1 MFHEFIVDKGVHPR
15 DELTRCAP
23 PGQVVLPKDV
33 FNQFSAIRLEEMA
46 GIRLMSRVDQKYV
59 VPSSMLPEILS
70 AMSPHYFMQLIK
82 GNWSAAYSTTYF
94 DTPAQTFYRQHV
106 NGRLNRHKVRIR
118 TYLDTKTSFLEIK
131 SKINKGRTIKNRIPV
146 MPNNWLEP
154 MHRDF
159 IGLYMD
165 ASIVQSIKPFL
176 GNRFQRITL
185 ASKQM
190 DERVTVDTG
199 LEFYDFQ
206 SDEVLRCGLPA
217 IIEIKQDRSAVSP
230 MALHLR
236 QLRFKSSGLSK
247 YCLGMNLLKTDIKY
261 NNYKPKLRQLKKQFY
276 DSTIFG

>member
-46 GIRLMSRVDQKYV
+46 AIRLMNRVDKKYV
-59 VPSSMLPEILS
+59 VPASMLPEILG

-82 GNWSAAYSTTYF
+82 GKWSATYSTTYY

-106 NGRLNRHKVRIR
+106 NGHLNRHKVRIR
-118 TYLDTKTSFLEIK
+118 NYLDTKTSFLEIK
-131 SKINKGRTIKNRIPV
+131 SKTNKGRTIKHRIPV
-146 MPNNWLEP
+146 IPNNWLEP
-154 MHRDF
+154 MDRDF

-165 ASIVQSIKPFL
+165 AAIVQNIKPFL

-185 ASKQM
+185 ASKRM
-190 DERVTVDTG
+190 DERITIDTG

-206 SDEVLRCGLPA
+206 SDEVLSYGLPA

-230 MALHLR
+230 MTLHLR
-236 QLRFKSSGLSK
+236 HLRVKSSGLSK

-261 NNYKPKLRQLKKQFY
+261 NNYKAKLRQLKKQFY